1 MMNDMGTG
9 KCTGLMEACI
19 KGNGPKAF
27 NMGMVKC
34 ISPTGP
40 KRSEFL
46 KIMSLKED
54 LNNLIPIQSLLL

>member
-1 MMNDMGTG
+1 MMNDMGTE

-34 ISPTGP
+34 ISPTGL
-40 KRSEFL
+40 KR
-46 KIMSLKED
+46 
-54 LNNLIPIQSLLL
+54 